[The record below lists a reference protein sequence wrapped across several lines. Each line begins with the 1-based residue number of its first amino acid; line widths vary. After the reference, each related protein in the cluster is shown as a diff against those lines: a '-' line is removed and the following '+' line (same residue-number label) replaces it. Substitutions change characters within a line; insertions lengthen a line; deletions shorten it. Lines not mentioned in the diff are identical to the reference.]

1 MKVNFVKM
9 NSQGNDFIIIDAT
22 NDSVSLTST
31 QIQEISSR
39 SNIGC
44 DQLLILDIQNSDN
57 VACKIYNSDASEALQ
72 CGNGMRAIMF
82 FLNKYYK
89 YEKATIIVGGAK
101 YFSTMNSS
109 EIIKVNM
116 GLPTFLQDKTLE
128 TSAES
133 KIDDDAFW
141 SQSKFSNIWAIQHGT
156 SVTSDEVEY
165 RDETPHG
172 SFADANIGAIE
183 DFTNKWDA
191 SHLVQLQSAW
201 DADDRD
207 ESEKGPRPTSYS
219 S

>member
-1 MKVNFVKM
+1 M
-9 NSQGNDFIIIDAT
+9 AT
-22 NDSVSLTST
+22 NANWTVIFED
-31 QIQEISSR
+31 
-39 SNIGC
+39 
-44 DQLLILDIQNSDN
+44 
-57 VACKIYNSDASEALQ
+57 K
-72 CGNGMRAIMF
+72 
-82 FLNKYYK
+82 K
-89 YEKATIIVGGAK
+89 
-101 YFSTMNSS
+101 
-109 EIIKVNM
+109 IIKNY
-116 GLPTFLQDKTLE
+116 
-128 TSAES
+128 AEGAGEGVGY